1 VTRGRS
7 PAAPAPSVERGGA
20 SFAVLDSVPDLL
32 IALQEGAPGLLAEV
46 RFLGTAGAVLAG
58 DLATF
63 SPADLLNFL
72 HNGRRDGVLLAR
84 SGGTERAVALI
95 EGNVAWACS
104 ASPAERLGEVACRMG
119 LADRARVHE
128 LLKSQRE
135 AADRRR
141 IGQLL
146 VQSGSMS
153 EEDLPR
159 AMRHQVVEIFL
170 GLLVAQSGA
179 FLFLRGCDRARLPS
193 DFALDTEGLLL
204 DGLRR
209 LDEMELFRG
218 RVSGLHVRP
227 RRTGKPALEELP
239 DDAQTV
245 LGMAEGALTLGQI
258 AAASALGEFETTR
271 VVYRLTVAGLVV
283 LDEPPPI
290 GRR

>member
-1 VTRGRS
+1 MTRRRS

-32 IALQEGAPGLLAEV
+32 IALQEGAPGLLADV
-46 RFLGTAGAVLAG
+46 RSLGTAGVVLAG

-63 SPADLLNFL
+63 PPADLLNFL

-119 LADRARVHE
+119 LADRARVHD
-128 LLKSQRE
+128 LLKTQRE
-135 AADRRR
+135 AAAVRR

-146 VQSGSMS
+146 VQSGSMT

-159 AMRHQVVEIFL
+159 AMRHQVIEIFL

-179 FLFLRGCDRARLPS
+179 FLFLRGCDRARLPN
-193 DFALDTEGLLL
+193 DFALDTEALLL

-218 RVSGLHVRP
+218 RVSGVQVRP

-239 DDAQTV
+239 ADAQIV

-271 VVYRLTVAGLVV
+271 VVYRLAVAGLVV
-283 LDEPPPI
+283 LDD
-290 GRR
+290 